1 MKKTAKSPQ
10 LIFSTR
16 SYPTF
21 GRSKQPF
28 NEVSPPKTVT
38 DSPYYWWFMF
48 LRLNADYE
56 ATCKAQGQGAC
67 AELFKDF
74 GDIYKINF
82 KDWWKEKSHLFAEPK
97 KGYRMAVANTLE
109 EIAPFGSDEVI
120 NLVVPLTWS
129 RRSLL
134 KSFTSHI
141 LNKIEK
147 GKRGVSVEKS
157 DAPYRLSGKWSVIA
171 LSSAYNVYLEK
182 VKADTEPK
190 KLALADIAIR
200 AKIPYAIE
208 KNAKEGVKNKFT
220 VDIRA
225 TLTVLANKHYKRA
238 QKFIESASS
247 NSFPNKLK
255 IY

>member
-1 MKKTAKSPQ
+1 MKNTAKSPQ

-28 NEVSPPKTVT
+28 NEESPPKTVT

-48 LRLNADYE
+48 LRLNKDYE
-56 ATCKAQGQGAC
+56 ATCKARGKGAC
-67 AELFKDF
+67 AELYKDF
-74 GDIYKINF
+74 GDIYKTNF
-82 KDWWKEKSHLFAEPK
+82 KDWWKEKSHLFAEPE
-97 KGYRMAVANTLE
+97 KGYRMAVANALD

-134 KSFTSHI
+134 KSFTSHV

-171 LSSAYNVYLEK
+171 MSCAYNVYIEK
-182 VKADTEPK
+182 LKAKDELK
-190 KLALADIAIR
+190 KIAWADIAIR

-208 KNAKEGVKNKFT
+208 EKAKEGVRNKFT

-225 TLTVLANKHYKRA
+225 TLTVLANRHYKRA
-238 QKFIESASS
+238 EEFIKNSATST
-247 NSFPNKLK
+247 FPK
-255 IY
+255 

>member
-16 SYPTF
+16 SYPIF

-28 NEVSPPKTVT
+28 NEENPPKTVT

-48 LRLNADYE
+48 LRLNKDYE
-56 ATCKAQGQGAC
+56 ATCKARGKGVF
-67 AELFKDF
+67 AELYKDF
-74 GDIYKINF
+74 GDVYKINF
-82 KDWWKEKSHLFAEPK
+82 KDWWNEKSHLFAEPK
-97 KGYRMAVANTLE
+97 KGYRMAVAQTLD

-134 KSFTSHI
+134 KSFTSQV

-147 GKRGVSVEKS
+147 GERGVSVEKS
-157 DAPYRLSGKWSVIA
+157 DAPYRLSGKWSISA
-171 LSSAYNVYLEK
+171 LTCAYNVYVEK
-182 VKADTEPK
+182 VKAEAESK
-190 KLALADIAIR
+190 KVALADIAIR
-200 AKIPYAIE
+200 AKIPYAKRE
-208 KNAKEGVKNKFT
+208 NAREGIKNKFT

-225 TLTVLANKHYKRA
+225 TLTILANRHIKRA
-238 QKFIESASS
+238 EQIIKNSATRT
-247 NSFPNKLK
+247 FPNVKK
-255 IY
+255 D

>member
-1 MKKTAKSPQ
+1 MKNSIKSPQ

-28 NEVSPPKTVT
+28 NELNPPKTVT

-48 LRLNADYE
+48 LRLNKDYE
-56 ATCKAQGQGAC
+56 ATCKARGKGAC
-67 AELFKDF
+67 AELYKDF

-82 KDWWKEKSHLFAEPK
+82 KDWWKENAHLFAEPK
-97 KGYRMAVANTLE
+97 KGYRMAVAHTLE
-109 EIAPFGSDEVI
+109 EIAPFNNNEVI

-134 KSFTSHI
+134 KSFTSHV

-147 GKRGVSVEKS
+147 GKRGVSVEHS
-157 DAPYRLSGKWSVIA
+157 DAQYRLSGKWSVIA
-171 LSSAYNVYLEK
+171 MSCAYNVYIEK
-182 VKADTEPK
+182 LKAKDELK
-190 KLALADIAIR
+190 KIAWADIAIR
-200 AKIPYAIE
+200 ANIPYAKEE
-208 KNAKEGVKNKFT
+208 KAREGVKNKFT

-225 TLTVLANKHYKRA
+225 TLTVLANRHYKRA
-238 QKFIESASS
+238 EGFIKKSATSM
-247 NSFPNKLK
+247 FPN
-255 IY
+255 